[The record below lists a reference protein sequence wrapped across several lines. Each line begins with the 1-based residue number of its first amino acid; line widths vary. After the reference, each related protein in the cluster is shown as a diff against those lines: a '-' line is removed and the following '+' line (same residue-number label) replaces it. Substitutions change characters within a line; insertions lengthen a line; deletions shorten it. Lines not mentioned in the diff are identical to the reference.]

1 MTPAISRIAKSLHL
15 SEILAG
21 VTLLAF
27 SNGASDIITSFTAG
41 GNDDEGIAL
50 VIGSVFGASLFSTM
64 IVLSRVI
71 SANQNDIQVN

>member
-1 MTPAISRIAKSLHL
+1 M
-15 SEILAG
+15 LAG

-41 GNDDEGIAL
+41 GDDVEGISLA
-50 VIGSVFGASLFSTM
+50 IGGIFGASLFSTM

-71 SANQNDIQVN
+71 FVSDNEIQVCFYRFLM

>member
-1 MTPAISRIAKSLHL
+1 LSSTAENYLGTAISRISKSLHL

-41 GNDDEGIAL
+41 GNDEEGMAL
-50 VIGSVFGASLFSTM
+50 VIGSVFVKRTLF
-64 IVLSRVI
+64 
-71 SANQNDIQVN
+71 